1 MKGFL
6 INLNFIFA
14 LLLISAPVIY
24 GQPGGK
30 WVNLFGKVTNETLN
44 SPISAKITL
53 ESLPDGADNRIFY
66 SNEET
71 GDFKFKVKENSK
83 YKVKV
88 ESEGYITI
96 DREIEAIF
104 GMDSLMIKLMPT
116 GSGTVLRLNINFGQ
130 NSAEILEE
138 SFSELDRLVAMLIEY
153 PKMEIQLE
161 GHTDFRGSQ
170 SANLRLSEER
180 VIAVKKYLTDHD
192 IESPRL
198 QTKAF
203 GGTLPVRRENTEEA
217 KLMNRR
223 VEARILKTD

>member
-14 LLLISAPVIY
+14 LLLISAPLIY

-30 WVNLFGKVTNETLN
+30 WVELAGKVTNETLN
-44 SPISAKITL
+44 SPILAKITL
-53 ESLPDGADNRIFY
+53 ESLPYGGDNRVFY
-66 SNEET
+66 SIEET
-71 GDFKFKVKENSK
+71 GDFKFKVKENNK

-96 DREIEAIF
+96 DREIEAKSD
-104 GMDSLMIKLMPT
+104 MDSLMIKLMPT
-116 GSGTVLRLNINFGQ
+116 GAGTVLRLNINFGQ

-138 SFSELDRLVAMLIEY
+138 SFSELDRLVTMLIKY

-170 SANLRLSEER
+170 SANLRLSEKR
-180 VIAVKKYLTDHD
+180 VIAVKKYLTDQN

-203 GGTLPVRRENTEEA
+203 GGTMPIAKENTEEA